1 MEKENK
7 NETEN
12 FLKEKIGTVV
22 EVITPNGVKEIL
34 VKDVF
39 TNQSGKCLIEDS
51 EANIYSEDD
60 VNWRYKLTLGACLM
74 VWLDKFGYKEIKKA
88 FKEDTKKYEA
98 QLEDLF
104 NLLIKQGYIE
114 KKEEKDADL

>member
-12 FLKEKIGTVV
+12 FLREKIGTVV

-60 VNWRYKLTLGACLM
+60 VNWSYKLTLGACLM
-74 VWLDKFGYKEIKKA
+74 VWLDKFGYLDMEKA
-88 FKEDTKKYEA
+88 FGEDTKKYEA

-104 NLLIKQGYIE
+104 NLLVKQGYIE
-114 KKEEKDADL
+114 KKEEKDTAI

>member
-12 FLKEKIGTVV
+12 FLREKIGTVV
-22 EVITPNGVKEIL
+22 EVLTPNGVKEIL
-34 VKDVF
+34 IKDVF

-60 VNWRYKLTLGACLM
+60 INWEYKLTLGACLM
-74 VWLDKFGYKEIKKA
+74 TWLDKFGYIDIQEA
-88 FKEDTKKYEA
+88 FKEGADKYEA
-98 QLEDLF
+98 QLKDLF
-104 NLLIKQGYIE
+104 NLLIKQGYIASDE
-114 KKEEKDADL
+114 NG

>member
-12 FLKEKIGTVV
+12 FLREKIGTVV
-22 EVITPNGVKEIL
+22 EVTTPNGVKEIL

-60 VNWRYKLTLGACLM
+60 INWAYKLTLGACLM
-74 VWLDKFGYKEIKKA
+74 VWLDKFGYLDMEEA
-88 FKEDTKKYEA
+88 FGEDTKKYEA

-114 KKEEKDADL
+114 KKEEKDTAI